1 MTSSLYWLQ
10 GNGKAEAA
18 VKIVKR
24 VYQKNKDIHLALL
37 DYRNTPQQR
46 QEHSLPQRFISRRT
60 KGILPMTPALLQ
72 PEVANPGT
80 VKTEI
85 GARRATGK
93 QYYDRNV
100 GGTPHD
106 VTQPGQW
113 VYAKPNPQHAKPNPQ
128 YKHHAWPDGIVE
140 KVSSPRLYTVGTP
153 HGKIRRNR
161 AQIRLAAAPPPGAK
175 TSMSQQAGDQTQHSD
190 TCEDSEPLAQPLH
203 TTSGPVPPLQ
213 KELQSSQK
221 DSPDPRNQ
229 SPAPTSPQVQ
239 HQSTASRLC
248 RPNQLQHRT
257 SEEQGLSQST
267 ERSIKSDADRSPPPP
282 NEVRTR
288 SGRVLKAPTHLDL

>member
-1 MTSSLYWLQ
+1 MTSPDELGGKIRCRVRFQASLSHSKALQ
-10 GNGKAEAA
+10 GLGT
-18 VKIVKR
+18 R
-24 VYQKNKDIHLALL
+24 V
-37 DYRNTPQQR
+37 
-46 QEHSLPQRFISRRT
+46 
-60 KGILPMTPALLQ
+60 
-72 PEVANPGT
+72 

-85 GARRATGK
+85 GACRTRAK
-93 QYYDRNV
+93 QYYDRNL

-106 VTQPGQW
+106 VIQPGKW
-113 VYAKPNPQHAKPNPQ
+113 VYAKPNPQH
-128 YKHHAWPDGIVE
+128 KHSAWPHGFAE
-140 KVSSPRLYTVGTP
+140 KVSSPRSYTEVTP
-153 HGKIRRNR
+153 HGKIHRNR

-175 TSMSQQAGDQTQHSD
+175 TYMSQQTGDQTQHSD

-203 TTSGPVPPLQ
+203 TTSEPAPPLQ

-229 SPAPTSPQVQ
+229 SPEPKNQSPATASPQAQPQVR
-239 HQSTASRLC
+239 HQRTESRLC

-282 NEVRTR
+282 NEARTR
-288 SGRVLKAPTHLDL
+288 SGRVVKAPTHLDL